1 MNDTGLGEPNVLDL
15 EFRGLPLLDSPWS
28 VRFARG
34 TRGRRALEVYNN
46 GLLLDVMVET
56 GLATHLLRGARRGAR
71 DGRHSVLAWGHV
83 CPDGT
88 PPALTLGR
96 AGASWPGAIT
106 TPGGFWLALAEGDA
120 DRVTAHSTDGTVT
133 RLRVRAGWS
142 R

>member
-1 MNDTGLGEPNVLDL
+1 VNDTGLGEPSALDL

-46 GLLLDVMVET
+46 GLLLDVMVES
-56 GLATHLLRGARRGAR
+56 AFSTHLLRGARRGCR
-71 DGRHSVLAWGHV
+71 EGRHSVLAWGHV

-88 PPALTLGR
+88 APSLALGR
-96 AGASWPGAIT
+96 AGTPWLGAIT
-106 TPGGFWLALAEGDA
+106 APGGFWLALTEGDA
-120 DRVTAHSTDGTVT
+120 DRVLARSPDGTESK
-133 RLRVRAGWS
+133 LRVRAGWS

>member
-1 MNDTGLGEPNVLDL
+1 MNDTELGEPSALDL

-28 VRFARG
+28 VRFARA

-46 GLLLDVMVET
+46 GLLLDVMVQT
-56 GLATHLLRGARRGAR
+56 DFSPQLLRGARRGSREGR
-71 DGRHSVLAWGHV
+71 DSVLAWGHV

-96 AGASWPGAIT
+96 AGTPLLGAIT

-120 DRVTAHSTDGTVT
+120 ARVIAHAPDGTPT
-133 RLRVRAGWS
+133 KLRVRAGWS

>member
-1 MNDTGLGEPNVLDL
+1 VNDTGLGEPSVLDL
-15 EFRGLPLLDSPWS
+15 EFRGLALLDSPWS

-56 GLATHLLRGARRGAR
+56 SFSGPLLRGARRGSR
-71 DGRHSVLAWGHV
+71 DGRRSVLAWGHV

-88 PPALTLGR
+88 APALALGR
-96 AGASWPGAIT
+96 AGTPLLGAIT
-106 TPGGFWLALAEGDA
+106 TPGGFWLALAEGDT
-120 DRVTAHSTDGTVT
+120 DRVRAQAPDGTT
-133 RLRVRAGWS
+133 LKLRVRAGWS